1 MKPGLAE
8 RPFNVLIVNQDRKS
22 IKNRLYERV
31 KVDLA
36 RIEQEL
42 RAQVLSSV
50 PLANTVGKYVIESGG
65 KRLRPL
71 LTVLCARLCG
81 YDGDRDVRL
90 ALAFEFLH
98 VATLLHDDVI
108 DHAEVRRNR
117 PAANTLWGNQAVVLV
132 GDYLYSKALMLSVE
146 YGDLGIIE
154 VITRAANLMAEGE
167 VLQLQHIGNVDMTEE
182 EYYQVIWRKTAVL
195 MSSACRAGAM
205 LAGATPH
212 EEALLNDY
220 GYHLGMAFQLI
231 DDLLDYSGTVEE
243 LGKPV
248 GLDFAEHKATLPFIY
263 ALKNALDGDREKL
276 IEAFSSA
283 EKTAEV
289 FQVVREIVERSGGI
303 EYTERK
309 AREHILKAHACLEKF
324 PESEAKR
331 VLYDL
336 ASFVVTRR
344 N

>member
-1 MKPGLAE
+1 MVE
-8 RPFNVLIVNQDRKS
+8 RPFGVFNVEGDRESLKG
-22 IKNRLYERV
+22 RLYEYV
-31 KVDLA
+31 KTDLE
-36 RIEQEL
+36 RIELEL
-42 RAQVLSSV
+42 RAQVLGSV

-71 LTVLCARLCG
+71 LTVLSARLCG

-146 YGDLGIIE
+146 YGHVGLVE

-167 VLQLQHIGNVDMTEE
+167 VLQLQHLGNVDMTEE

-195 MSSACRAGAM
+195 MSSACQAGAI
-205 LAGATPH
+205 LAGATPR
-212 EEALLNDY
+212 EEALLHDY

-231 DDLLDYSGTVEE
+231 DDVLDYSGTIEE

-248 GLDFAEHKATLPFIY
+248 GLDFTEYKATLPFIY
-263 ALKNALDGDREKL
+263 ALRNAQDGERERL
-276 IEAFSSA
+276 RDAFVSEERSR
-283 EKTAEV
+283 KV
-289 FQVVREIVERSGGI
+289 FEMVKDIVERSGGI
-303 EYTERK
+303 EYTERRAK
-309 AREHILKAHACLEKF
+309 EHILKAQSCLKEF
-324 PESEAKR
+324 PDSEVKE
-331 VLYDL
+331 VLHDL
-336 ASFVVTRR
+336 ASFVVARR
-344 N
+344 S